1 VGDSLAQSNGEAR
14 VLGEVRLNLVNLF
27 LNRPV
32 VKRLLQRAL
41 LEYVLENSPAVKN
54 YVRRI
59 SEITGLP
66 EEVVKRSQP
75 VRNYVRKLL
84 GV

>member
-1 VGDSLAQSNGEAR
+1 MGDSLAQSNGKTGSL
-14 VLGEVRLNLVNLF
+14 VEVRFNLIRFF
-27 LNRPV
+27 LSRPI
-32 VKRLLQRAL
+32 VKRVF
-41 LEYVLENSPAVKN
+41 LEYVLDSSPAVQN
-54 YVRRI
+54 YVKRI

-84 GV
+84 GI

>member
-1 VGDSLAQSNGEAR
+1 MGDSLAQSNGEAG
-14 VLGEVRLNLVNLF
+14 VLGEVRLNLVKLF
-27 LNRPV
+27 LSRPV

-41 LEYVLENSPAVKN
+41 LEYVLENSPAVQN

-59 SEITGLP
+59 AQVTGLS
-66 EEVVKRSQP
+66 EEVVRRSQP
-75 VRNYVRKLL
+75 VRNYIRSLL

>member
-1 VGDSLAQSNGEAR
+1 
-14 VLGEVRLNLVNLF
+14 
-27 LNRPV
+27 V
-32 VKRLLQRAL
+32 VKKLLL
-41 LEYVLENSPAVKN
+41 DYVLENSPAVRA

-59 SEITGLP
+59 SQVTGLP

-84 GV
+84 GF